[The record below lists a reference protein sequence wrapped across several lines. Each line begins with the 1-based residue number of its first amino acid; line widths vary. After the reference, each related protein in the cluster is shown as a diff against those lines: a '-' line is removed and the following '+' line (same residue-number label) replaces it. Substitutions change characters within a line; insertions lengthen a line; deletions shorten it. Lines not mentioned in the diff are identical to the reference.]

1 MTQQTSEMNF
11 EQVQAKIRARCAK
24 EEESKTPRRLE
35 WQRISPQVLRA
46 DDYEIHRKLEG
57 GILQYRLFKLPFHEE
72 LWVCGTAEEA
82 KEQAQ
87 LHQVLK

>member
-1 MTQQTSEMNF
+1 MPTF
-11 EQVQAKIRARCAK
+11 EEVQRKIREHFPNASA
-24 EEESKTPRRLE
+24 PRKLE
-35 WQRISPQVLRA
+35 WQRISQQVLRA